1 LGEDRIL
8 TSTTLTHQRDRAVEF
23 LTPLLGRMVRREHFS
38 LPADINDRS
47 RVLVV
52 DSGDLTELL
61 FFAPVLNHLK
71 RRYPGMRI
79 TVLVREG
86 NGELIRTLEPISEMI
101 SYEADHLT
109 LFSTTFFSLLRR
121 IRRRGF
127 DVVFLLGREFSFTRS
142 LAALV
147 SNAKLRVGFSQRFTY
162 PFVNCEIRVT
172 ETGTYEA
179 PRALSFLSV
188 LGQSPGDNVMAWK
201 LPDADVRWATQMI
214 HFRRPDKDGMLIAV
228 DPGMGKGNHRLVDT
242 AMAYVASEV
251 ARRNGA
257 KLLLLSNNLDAK
269 GMARFRSL
277 VKAPVIDVEPKNVK
291 EALALLSRADLVLA
305 GNTDYFHFAVS
316 MRRPTIGFFTRFDGL
331 NWFPRAAQ
339 HVQIIQGVRGQK
351 VSVDEVCS
359 KIDTLL
365 EFAKR

>member
-1 LGEDRIL
+1 M
-8 TSTTLTHQRDRAVEF
+8 TTTTLTHRRDRVVEM
-23 LTPLLGRMVRREHFS
+23 LTPLLGRMVGHEPFS
-38 LPADINDRS
+38 LPADINDSS

-101 SYEADHLT
+101 SYEPEHLS
-109 LFSTTFFSLLRR
+109 LFSSTFYALLRR
-121 IRRRGF
+121 IRGRGF
-127 DVVFLLGREFSFTRS
+127 NVVFLLGHEFSFARS

-147 SNAKLRVGFSQRFTY
+147 SNARLRVAFSQRFTY
-162 PFVNCEIRVT
+162 PFVNCEIRAN
-172 ETGTYEA
+172 GDGQYEA

-188 LGQSPGDNVMAWK
+188 LGQSPGDNVMAWR
-201 LPDADVRWATQMI
+201 LPEADVRWATQMI
-214 HFRRPDKDGMLIAV
+214 HFRRSHGDGMLIAV

-251 ARRNGA
+251 ARRNGG
-257 KLLLLSNNLDAK
+257 KLLLLSNNLDGKA
-269 GMARFRSL
+269 MARFRSL
-277 VKAPVIDVEPKNVK
+277 LKGSLVDIEPKNIK

-316 MRRPTIGFFTRFDGL
+316 MRRPTIGFFTRFDGP
-331 NWFPRAAQ
+331 NWFPKSAQ

-365 EFAKR
+365 QLTTR